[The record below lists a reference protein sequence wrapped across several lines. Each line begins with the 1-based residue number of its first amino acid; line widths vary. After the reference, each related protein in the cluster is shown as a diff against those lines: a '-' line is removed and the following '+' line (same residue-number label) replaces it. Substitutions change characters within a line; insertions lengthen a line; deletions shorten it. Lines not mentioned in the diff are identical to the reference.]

1 MSNNSTSDPR
11 IWRQSEQVMNDE
23 LYKIYQLTRHIADVP
38 KEASEKPH
46 AEVSGTLWYD
56 SRKNELNAYDKLSE
70 QWKTIFSQKFQIV
83 DEITSDEPPEDPVKG
98 ELWLYN
104 GVLCY
109 WNGTTWKPVKAL
121 QQDASQF
128 DFSLFENFLLM
139 HPLQAVSVKRTLG
152 DDSSSGIQDVESLI
166 YVVPRDCSD
175 MMSNR
180 YRMDS
185 SVTDLSLMTTLPL
198 DVFYADYSNV
208 VTMERAF
215 KDCTILPKNKLPAEM
230 ESLGKNCRNF
240 NSIFE
245 GCHGLKN
252 IVTLYIGA
260 VDYFEENGQR
270 YPNLVNAIKDCPNI
284 LDLNLVANSY
294 DAKRYFEDGAKNFK
308 DKSLLSILGA
318 SEEVSAHVFDQ
329 DGKLL
334 YQEGE
339 NTSAHLLKKNL
350 QKEEDKKTS
359 SARAVS
365 NNVRQFVIPNTDY
378 DRIFFND
385 KLDVDYTKI
394 NSICVQYPEEYL
406 DRKIPA
412 AIHVNPLKL
421 SGIKKRLFKID
432 RVNPRI
438 GIGVANTEFYGYRA
452 GDARGHLLTPEI
464 TQDDGGYIPMKDSI
478 YLSKNQSQNFD
489 YVLAVTYTFG
499 WMKSTGSMKHVNWR
513 RKASSYYIPSF
524 TSPLS
529 TFVDGFEISDSDTEE
544 DTMSNTITINDMG
557 NEERD
562 VQALHS
568 VKREAGFIRQIDLKG
583 YAIIETVQD
592 FCEPL
597 IFVNGEAMNSSIKDV
612 IMKNREGVIVDRGA
626 VASEDRHICH
636 FEVKNGLENM
646 TWTVIELQ
654 DYAKIGTVINGNNFH
669 HDYNMLEAQGIVP
682 PENASNEVL
691 IPFSSDDITRDS
703 AILFID
709 GLCVSRQDLVI
720 DDVNKT
726 ITTDSL
732 KPGQDYILLRDKYHF
747 FSDSTTMQPAIEV
760 SQMTD
765 SLVYLNGYLLLDRRQ
780 LLASANSQAEH
791 NANQVLLQYTRNY
804 NSDNTFEDIVSSANI
819 QRNNKWEPL
828 PDSDLKNIMTFADS
842 YENAVRSVKYNHFMI
857 DRKPYTLS
865 KDKDDIEIFAFACA
879 NDYSNVITITNIPAQ
894 LPVVDKKKNKQYV
907 VNQQDFNIGA
917 FMYPSSSLEVYV
929 NGVRQYGNG
938 DKFDKDYFEDTKT
951 EAEKLDEAPEVAPN
965 GVHFSESEIAK
976 EIASERLFLKDAS
989 NNMIPVQRDSFGQP
1003 IPLTTVF
1010 KDIEGNITT
1019 PIPFTVTNG
1028 TKTEEYWGR
1037 RLSRKE
1043 ILAIMS
1049 KWSKYSDIT
1058 EVKKSQIN
1066 DAYTLKIDSG
1076 DTIVHF
1082 KEPVTGYFTYVVKPP
1097 EKGQN
1102 SIGTCYYLDYNNAV
1116 PGATNVYR
1124 IDESGS
1130 MYPGRVVVYVNGVR
1144 QPSDSYVLLDNRTI
1158 MFLDQ
1163 DTALLGNDK
1172 NFRLETREADDG
1184 TKITER
1190 VEYMHKDGITSRL
1203 VHKNSDQILIEV
1215 LNDYGWNESHFTLKQ
1230 TKDNFKIVLDDY
1242 DVPNSILNSSDEIK
1256 IYIDGLFIGLRNNEG
1271 YRRVVNLD
1279 HPVLEIVNPGVIDRL
1294 RTDPMYNYLISTP
1307 SAMLAYKNTHGGKEY
1322 LPAAKDIILEWR

>member
-83 DEITSDEPPEDPVKG
+83 DEITSDEPPADPVKG

-139 HPLQAVSVKRTLG
+139 HPLQAVSIKRTLG
-152 DDSSSGIQDVESLI
+152 DDTATGLQDVESLI

-185 SVTDLSLMTTLPL
+185 SVADLSLMNTLPL

-208 VTMERAF
+208 VTMDRAF
-215 KDCTILPKNKLPAEM
+215 KGCSILRKDKLPAEM
-230 ESLGKNCRNF
+230 ESLSKKCQSF

-245 GCHGLKN
+245 GCLGLKN
-252 IVTLYIGA
+252 TVTLYIGA
-260 VDYFEENGQR
+260 VGYHEENGKQ
-270 YPNLVNAIKDCPNI
+270 YPNIVDAIKGCDNI
-284 LDLNLVANSY
+284 LDLNLVASS
-294 DAKRYFEDGAKNFK
+294 DETKEYFENGTNNFA
-308 DKSLLSILGA
+308 DKSLLALIGA
-318 SEEVSAHVFDQ
+318 SEGVSVHVFDK

-339 NTSAHLLKKNL
+339 NTSAHLLKEKY
-350 QKEEDKKTS
+350 QKAEDKKGTS
-359 SARAVS
+359 PKAVS
-365 NNVRQFVIPNTDY
+365 NSVRQFVIPNTDY
-378 DRIFFND
+378 DRIFFDD
-385 KLDVDYTKI
+385 KLDTAFTKI
-394 NSICVQYPEEYL
+394 NGICAQYPEEYI
-406 DRKIPA
+406 DSKVPA

-421 SGIKKRLFKID
+421 SNIKKRLFKID
-432 RVNPRI
+432 RITPL
-438 GIGVANTEFYGYRA
+438 IGVGITDTEFYGYRT
-452 GDARGHLLTPEI
+452 GDARGHLLVPEI

-478 YLSKNQSQNFD
+478 YLSKEQSQTYD

-499 WMKSTGSMKHVNWR
+499 WMKSTGSMKHVNWK
-513 RKASSYYIPSF
+513 RKASTFYIPSF

-529 TFVDGFEISDSDTEE
+529 TFVDGFEISDTDTSE
-544 DTMSNTITINDMG
+544 DTMSNTITIKDMG
-557 NEERD
+557 DEERD

-583 YAIIETVQD
+583 WALIETVQE

-612 IMKNREGVIVDRGA
+612 IMKDREGNVIDR
-626 VASEDRHICH
+626 SIPPENRHICH

-654 DYAKIGTVINGNNFH
+654 DYAKNGKVINGNNFH
-669 HDYNMLEAQGIVP
+669 NDYNMLDSQGLVP
-682 PENASNEVL
+682 PADASNKVL
-691 IPFSSDDITRDS
+691 IHYESSDITPSS
-703 AILFID
+703 AVLFVD
-709 GLCVSRQDLVI
+709 GLCISRQDMII
-720 DDVNKT
+720 DEPNKT
-726 ITTDSL
+726 ITVDGL
-732 KPGQDYILLRDKYHF
+732 KPGQDYILLKDKYHF

-760 SQMTD
+760 SAMTD
-765 SLVYLNGYLLLDRRQ
+765 SLVYLNGYLLLDHRQ
-780 LLASANSQAEH
+780 LLASASSQAEH
-791 NANQVLLQYTRNY
+791 NSNQVLLQYTRSY
-804 NSDNTFEDIVSSANI
+804 STDGTFEDIISSANI
-819 QRNNKWEPL
+819 QRDGKWEPL

-842 YENAVRSVKYNHFMI
+842 YENAVRSVKYNKFPI
-857 DRKPYTLS
+857 NGKPYTLN
-865 KDKDDIEIFAFACA
+865 KEKDDIEIYAYSCA

-894 LPVVDKKKNKQYV
+894 LPVVDGKKNKQYV
-907 VNQQDFNIGA
+907 INQQDFNIGA

-938 DKFDKDYFEDTKT
+938 DKFDKDYFEDTKS
-951 EAEKLDEAPEVAPN
+951 EAEKLDEAPEISPN
-965 GVHFSESEIAK
+965 GRHFSESEIAK
-976 EIASERLFLKDAS
+976 EMASERLFLKDS
-989 NNMIPVQRDSFGQP
+989 SSNMIPVKRDSKGQP

-1010 KDIEGNITT
+1010 KDGDGNVTT
-1019 PIPFTVTNG
+1019 PIPFMVTNG

-1037 RLSRKE
+1037 RLNRKE

-1058 EVKKSQIN
+1058 EASKSQIN

-1102 SIGTCYYLDYNNAV
+1102 SIGTSYYLDYNNAV
-1116 PGATNVYR
+1116 PGTTNIYR

-1130 MYPGRVVVYVNGVR
+1130 MYPGRVVVYVNGIR
-1144 QPSDSYVLLDNRTI
+1144 QPADSYVLLDNRTI
-1158 MFLDQ
+1158 MFLSQ
-1163 DTALLGNDK
+1163 DTALLGNSK

-1184 TKITER
+1184 SKITER

-1242 DVPNSILNSSDEIK
+1242 EVSNSMLNSSDEIK

-1279 HPVLEIVNPGVIDRL
+1279 HPVLEIINPGVIDRL

-1307 SAMLAYKNTHGGKEY
+1307 GAMLAYKNTHGGKEY